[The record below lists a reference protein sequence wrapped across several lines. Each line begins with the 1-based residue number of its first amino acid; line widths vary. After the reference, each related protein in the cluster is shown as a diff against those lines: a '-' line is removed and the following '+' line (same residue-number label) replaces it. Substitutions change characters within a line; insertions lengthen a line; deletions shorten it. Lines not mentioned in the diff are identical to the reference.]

1 MDERRGIRS
10 ATRLAQRAPWLCVS
24 ALRRICPFDGCIRL
38 EDLVGAP
45 LEEIGW
51 ISQETFSPRE
61 LFDFYGI
68 W

>member
-1 MDERRGIRS
+1 VDERRGIRL

-24 ALRRICPFDGCIRL
+24 ALRRVCPFDGCIRP
-38 EDLVGAP
+38 EDLVVLP
-45 LEEIGW
+45 VEEIDW
-51 ISQETFSPRE
+51 ISQETFGPRE